1 MSYWTGPC
9 CLCSHFLQKNGGKG
23 CHAGQDLVFF
33 NSYSLQKNG
42 GEGCHPGQDLVLFTL
57 VSYKRMEEKD
67 VIVDRTLS
75 ISGTDLFYF
84 LLIVRKATR

>member
-9 CLCSHFLQKNGGKG
+9 CLYSHF
-23 CHAGQDLVFF
+23 
-33 NSYSLQKNG
+33 LQKNG
-42 GEGCHPGQDLVLFTL
+42 GEGCHRGQDLVYLTL
-57 VSYKRMEEKD
+57 ISYRRMEEKD

-84 LLIVRKATR
+84 LFMVRKATRYLGTKPQRSHTGSI